1 MKNMMRKP
9 VLGLALGG
17 GGVRGFAHIGVLKT
31 LQSEGI
37 AIDCLSG
44 TSMGGIIAA
53 LTACGMSVDEIEDT
67 AKRVSKLGELA
78 KLMDA
83 RITKLDHIFKS
94 ESIQEFFAEIVGE
107 DKQFSD
113 LKIPL
118 ALCAVDFDLA
128 KEVVL
133 QAGALVPAVN
143 ATMGLPG
150 IVEEVKIDGRTLVDG
165 GSLNNVPA
173 DYVRTMGAEIVI
185 AVDVSPTIE
194 DASYWKN
201 QKLPGIASGYWRANA
216 MMGANITEA
225 KLQKAKVDFLIRPD
239 IGSDVATLG
248 GFNQVGQVIA
258 AGAKATWDIM
268 PELKKAL
275 KERFFFSKPVIKPA
289 EPIQL

>member
-1 MKNMMRKP
+1 MIRKP

-31 LQSEGI
+31 LRSEGI
-37 AIDCLSG
+37 EIDCLSG

-53 LTACGMSVDEIEDT
+53 LTACGLSAEEIEDV
-67 AKRVSKLGELA
+67 ANRVSKLGELA

-94 ESIQEFFAEIVGE
+94 ESIQEFFIEIVGA

-118 ALCAVDFDLA
+118 ALCAVDFYQA
-128 KEVVL
+128 KEVTL
-133 QAGALVPAVN
+133 QRGALVPAIS

-150 IVEEVKIDGRTLVDG
+150 IVEEVTIDGRILVDG

-173 DYVRTMGAEIVI
+173 DYVRSMGAEIVL
-185 AVDVSPTIE
+185 AVDVSPQIA
-194 DASYWKN
+194 DINYWKN
-201 QKLPGIASGYWRANA
+201 QKMPGIASGYWRANA
-216 MMGANITEA
+216 MMGSNITEA
-225 KLQKAKVDFLIRPD
+225 KLHKANVDFLLRPD

-248 GFNQVGQVIA
+248 GFNQIGQVIA

-275 KERFFFSKPVIKPA
+275 KERFFFSKPTIKPA
-289 EPIQL
+289 EPMQL

>member
-1 MKNMMRKP
+1 MIRKP
-9 VLGLALGG
+9 VLGVALGG

-31 LQSEGI
+31 LRSEGI
-37 AIDCLSG
+37 EIDCLSG

-53 LTACGMSVDEIEDT
+53 LTACGLSVEEIEDA

-94 ESIQEFFAEIVGE
+94 ESIQEFFIDIVGA

-118 ALCAVDFDLA
+118 ALCAVDFNLA
-128 KEVVL
+128 KEVAL
-133 QAGALVPAVN
+133 QKGALVPAIN

-150 IVEEVKIDGRTLVDG
+150 IVEEVTIDGCTLVDG

-173 DYVRTMGAEIVI
+173 DYVRSMGAEIVI
-185 AVDVSPTIE
+185 AIDVSPQIA
-194 DASYWKN
+194 DVNYWKS
-201 QKLPGIASGYWRANA
+201 QKMPGIASGYWRANA
-216 MMGANITEA
+216 MMGSNITEA
-225 KLQKAKVDFLIRPD
+225 KLNKAKVDFLIRPD

-248 GFNQVGQVIA
+248 GFNQIGQVIA

-275 KERFFFSKPVIKPA
+275 KERFFFSKPLIKPA
-289 EPIQL
+289 EPMQL

>member
-1 MKNMMRKP
+1 MIRKP

-17 GGVRGFAHIGVLKT
+17 GGVRGFAHIGVLKV
-31 LQSEGI
+31 LRSEDI

-53 LTACGMSVDEIEDT
+53 LTACGLTIEEIEET
-67 AKRVSKLGELA
+67 ARRVSSLGELA
-78 KLMDA
+78 KLMDT

-94 ESIQEFFAEIVGE
+94 ESIQEFFEETIGK
-107 DKQFSD
+107 DPQFSD

-118 ALCAVDFDLA
+118 ALSAVDFDLA
-128 KEVVL
+128 REVVL
-133 QAGALVPAVN
+133 QKGALIPAIN

-173 DYVRTMGAEIVI
+173 DYVRSMGAEIVI
-185 AVDVSPTIE
+185 AVDVSPSIE
-194 DASYWKN
+194 DSSYWKN
-201 QKLPGIASGYWRANA
+201 QKMPGIASGYWRANA

-225 KLQKAKVDFLIRPD
+225 KLKKANVDFLIRPA

-248 GFNQVGQVIA
+248 GFSQVGQVIA
-258 AGAKATWDIM
+258 AGAKAAWDVM
-268 PELKKAL
+268 PDLKKVL

-289 EPIQL
+289 EAVLL

>member
-1 MKNMMRKP
+1 MIRKP
-9 VLGLALGG
+9 VLGVALGG

-31 LQSEGI
+31 LRSEGI
-37 AIDCLSG
+37 EIDCLSG

-53 LTACGMSVDEIEDT
+53 LTACGLSVEEIEDA

-94 ESIQEFFAEIVGE
+94 ESIQEFFIEIVGA

-118 ALCAVDFDLA
+118 ALCAVDFNLA
-128 KEVVL
+128 QEVAL
-133 QAGALVPAVN
+133 QKGALVPAIS

-150 IVEEVKIDGRTLVDG
+150 IVEEVTIDGRTLVDG

-173 DYVRTMGAEIVI
+173 DYVRSMGAEIVI
-185 AVDVSPTIE
+185 AIDVSPQIA
-194 DASYWKN
+194 DVNYWKS
-201 QKLPGIASGYWRANA
+201 QKMPGIASGYWRANA
-216 MMGANITEA
+216 MMGSNITEA
-225 KLQKAKVDFLIRPD
+225 KLNKAKVDFLIRPD
-239 IGSDVATLG
+239 IGTDVATLG
-248 GFNQVGQVIA
+248 GFNQIGQVIA

-275 KERFFFSKPVIKPA
+275 KERFFFSKPLIKPA
-289 EPIQL
+289 EPMQL

>member
-1 MKNMMRKP
+1 MIRKP
-9 VLGLALGG
+9 VLGIALGG
-17 GGVRGFAHIGVLKT
+17 GGVRGFAHIGVLKA
-31 LQSEGI
+31 LRSEGI
-37 AIDCLSG
+37 EIDCLSG

-53 LTACGMSVDEIEDT
+53 LTACGLSVEEIEDT

-94 ESIQEFFAEIVGE
+94 ESIQEFFVDVIGK

-118 ALCAVDFDLA
+118 ALCAVDFNLA
-128 KEVVL
+128 KEMAL
-133 QAGALVPAVN
+133 QKGALVPAIN

-150 IVEEVKIDGRTLVDG
+150 IVEEVTIDGHTLVDG

-173 DYVRTMGAEIVI
+173 DYVRSMGAEIVI
-185 AVDVSPTIE
+185 AIDVSPQIA
-194 DASYWKN
+194 DVNYWKS
-201 QKLPGIASGYWRANA
+201 QKMPGIASGYWRANA
-216 MMGANITEA
+216 MMGSNITEA

-248 GFNQVGQVIA
+248 GFNQIGQVIA

-275 KERFFFSKPVIKPA
+275 KERFFFSKPTIKPA
-289 EPIQL
+289 EPMQL

>member
-1 MKNMMRKP
+1 MIRKP
-9 VLGLALGG
+9 VLGVALGG

-31 LQSEGI
+31 LRSEGI
-37 AIDCLSG
+37 EIDCLSG

-53 LTACGMSVDEIEDT
+53 LTACGLSVEEIEDA

-94 ESIQEFFAEIVGE
+94 ESIQEFFIDIVGA

-118 ALCAVDFDLA
+118 ALCAVDFYQA
-128 KEVVL
+128 KEVAL
-133 QAGALVPAVN
+133 QRGALVPAIS

-150 IVEEVKIDGRTLVDG
+150 IVEEITIDGRTLVDG

-173 DYVRTMGAEIVI
+173 DYVRSMGAEIVI
-185 AVDVSPTIE
+185 AIDVSPQIA
-194 DASYWKN
+194 DVNYWKS
-201 QKLPGIASGYWRANA
+201 QKMPGIASGYWRANA
-216 MMGANITEA
+216 MMGSNITEA
-225 KLQKAKVDFLIRPD
+225 KLQKAEVDFLIRPD

-248 GFNQVGQVIA
+248 GFNQIGQVIA

-275 KERFFFSKPVIKPA
+275 KERFFFSKPLIKPA
-289 EPIQL
+289 EPMQL